1 MTLTA
6 IMLLIKVM
14 FHKYMLGSCI
24 TVMST
29 LSAEQLSRW

>member
-1 MTLTA
+1 MALTA
-6 IMLLIKVM
+6 IILQIKLM

-29 LSAEQLSRW
+29 LIVS